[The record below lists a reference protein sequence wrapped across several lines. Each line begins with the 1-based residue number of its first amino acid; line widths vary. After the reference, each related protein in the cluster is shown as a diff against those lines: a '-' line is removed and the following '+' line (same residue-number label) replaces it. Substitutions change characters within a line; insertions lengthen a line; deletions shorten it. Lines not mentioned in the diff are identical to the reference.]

1 MFISQM
7 IHDGTYD
14 AYSVKQDGEEVSLV
28 YDMKKDKR
36 FDVFCKFNGDIDS
49 CPARLKETFKK
60 QKALYEIMR
69 DDMKDADHPLVDPNR
84 TIPDKDWMLYKA
96 YTNKQRDSMKSF
108 ADLTFGYYDKE
119 VKAEFFK
126 TAVGGVFKQF
136 MSYMTA
142 KKTQYFLVRT
152 NDTARGEYEQIKNA
166 KGELIYKRVKDNN
179 TTEHITESEYNKLSE
194 NDKNDF
200 QPAMA

>member
-1 MFISQM
+1 
-7 IHDGTYD
+7 
-14 AYSVKQDGEEVSLV
+14 
-28 YDMKKDKR
+28 
-36 FDVFCKFNGDIDS
+36 
-49 CPARLKETFKK
+49 
-60 QKALYEIMR
+60 
-69 DDMKDADHPLVDPNR
+69 MKDADHPLVDPNR

-152 NDTARGEYEQIKNA
+152 NDTARGEYEQKKKK

-179 TTEHITESEYNKLSE
+179 TTEHITESEYNKLSA
-194 NDKNDF
+194 NDKKDF